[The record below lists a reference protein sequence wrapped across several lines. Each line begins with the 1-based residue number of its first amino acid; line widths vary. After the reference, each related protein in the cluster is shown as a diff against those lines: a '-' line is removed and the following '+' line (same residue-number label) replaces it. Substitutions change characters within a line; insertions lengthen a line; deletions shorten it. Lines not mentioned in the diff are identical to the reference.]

1 MTSTGKPGA
10 SLRVWRDYFPNAK
23 VVGVDIDSGCLFKE
37 SRISTYFM
45 DQTCPTSIKQVFNK
59 FPQKFD
65 FIVDD
70 GLHEYHAGVTL
81 FENCID
87 NLSNEGIYI
96 IEDVKQHD
104 VLNYEKYFRDSEY
117 RVNFI
122 VMYRQNDVLFD
133 NTLIMIRKKNMSV

>member
-1 MTSTGKPGA
+1 MKFVVLKAIAGK
-10 SLRVWRDYFPNAK
+10 
-23 VVGVDIDSGCLFKE
+23 
-37 SRISTYFM
+37 
-45 DQTCPTSIKQVFNK
+45 
-59 FPQKFD
+59 
-65 FIVDD
+65 
-70 GLHEYHAGVTL
+70 TL

-87 NLSNEGIYI
+87 NLSNDGIYI